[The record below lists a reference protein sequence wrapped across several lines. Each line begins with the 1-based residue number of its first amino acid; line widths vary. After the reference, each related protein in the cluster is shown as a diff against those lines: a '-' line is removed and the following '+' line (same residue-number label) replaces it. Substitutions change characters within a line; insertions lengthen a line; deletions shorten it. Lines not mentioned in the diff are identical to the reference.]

1 MQCEWGDCHSGL
13 AIVSEILSPYCSD
26 GSLCL
31 AGNFLK
37 ASNAFQLKFL
47 LKTSVTVSEVSQK
60 ICQLLKFIKLESSLV
75 RIKVKLSHN

>member
-1 MQCEWGDCHSGL
+1 MLVANKFESTFGGGGGVQCEWGDCHSGL

-37 ASNAFQLKFL
+37 TSNAFRFYFCWKLRSWFRKFHR
-47 LKTSVTVSEVSQK
+47 
-60 ICQLLKFIKLESSLV
+60 KFV
-75 RIKVKLSHN
+75 NC